1 MATNWKE
8 EFPEELDGVGALEV
22 TMLFAEQFI
31 DVKRQLGEELTK
43 EEKTA
48 TKHLRNLQCA
58 YGNSAIVI
66 GVHKLQIAL
75 YNTFNNNY
83 WNPPWSS
90 KDSLKEWCQ
99 LVGNFLLKYYS
110 YV

>member
-1 MATNWKE
+1 MATNCKE
-8 EFPEELDGVGALEV
+8 EFPEELDGDGALEV

-48 TKHLRNLQCA
+48 TKHLRNIQCA

-66 GVHKLQIAL
+66 GVYKLQIAL
-75 YNTFNNNY
+75 YNT
-83 WNPPWSS
+83 WSS
-90 KDSLKEWCQ
+90 KDNLKEWCQ